1 MTKHDSTNDNGNAVH
16 GMCPDEETLGLFA
29 ERSLEPGQM
38 EAVAMHLLD
47 CPRCREGVKEHVEWI
62 SIGRR
67 LDVNDATQA
76 EWEKVRGIYSS
87 VRRKDVQKRWGEIM
101 AAFSQKRDHL
111 AAADGQTAD
120 QVQQDIALRSGFIH
134 FASTVPA
141 GHKDAWHA
149 KLAVPTAATD
159 ETALRLQV
167 FDCDGKPI
175 ESGTLTLCGVDL
187 GIEDG
192 YAYMSVKAF
201 RKNIGVSL
209 IALKRGDGRS
219 VPGEPVSARGYEA
232 GM

>member
-1 MTKHDSTNDNGNAVH
+1 MITHDSMNGNAVS
-16 GMCPDEETLGLFA
+16 GTCPDEETLGLFA

-38 EAVAMHLLD
+38 ETVAMHLLD
-47 CPRCREGVKEHVEWI
+47 CPRCKERVKEHVEWMD
-62 SIGRR
+62 IGRR
-67 LDVNDATQA
+67 TDVNDATPA
-76 EWEKVRGIYSS
+76 EWKKVRDIYSS
-87 VRRKDVQKRWGEIM
+87 VRRKDVQKRWGEIT
-101 AAFSQKRDHL
+101 AAFSPKRDYL

-120 QVQQDIALRSGFIH
+120 QIQQNIAMRSGFIH

-159 ETALRLQV
+159 ETVLRLQV
-167 FDCDGKPI
+167 FDGDGIPV
-175 ESGTLTLCGVDL
+175 ESGTLTFCGVDL
-187 GIEDG
+187 GIEEG

-209 IALKRGDGRS
+209 ITLKRADGRAI
-219 VPGEPVSARGYEA
+219 PGEPVSARGYEA